1 MRRKVQELQASR
13 RKPRDEARKA
23 RNNLYRQHILDA
35 AEKVF
40 ADRGFETAKVQE
52 ISDLAGLSM
61 GSIYAIFPSKTDI
74 HKAILEE
81 RAVQMLGLARDVVAR
96 NAAPVETLNELIRAY
111 VGYFLAHPNFLRMH
125 LRQGTSWVLS
135 PTPGTDSQIEHWK
148 EIHELQTEVFRRG
161 VASGAFVDEDPA
173 YLARLFSAMDQVLL
187 ADWVDNGMQTG
198 ESELV
203 QRLQALVER
212 SFSAANR

>member
-1 MRRKVQELQASR
+1 MKRKTQDLHATGRR
-13 RKPRDEARKA
+13 PRDEARKA
-23 RNNLYRQHILDA
+23 RNELYRQHILDA

-74 HKAILEE
+74 HRAILEE
-81 RAVQMLGLARDVVAR
+81 RAVQMLALARDVVAR
-96 NAAPVETLNELIRAY
+96 NATPVETLNELIRAY

-135 PTPGTDSQIEHWK
+135 PTAATDSQMQKWR

-161 VASGAFVDEDPA
+161 IACGVFIDEDPT
-173 YLARLFSAMDQVLL
+173 YLAKLFSAMDQVLL
-187 ADWVDNGMQTG
+187 SDWVESGMQAG
-198 ESELV
+198 ESQLV
-203 QRLQALVER
+203 RRMQALVER
-212 SFSAANR
+212 SFSVAPR